1 MLPNTTIVIGK
12 DGTTRMEVNE
22 KSDQCGKISELA
34 KMAGKVISD
43 DDKEHTPVFQD
54 VHQTSN

>member
-1 MLPNTTIVIGK
+1 MLPHTIIVIGK
-12 DGTTRMEVNE
+12 DGKTRLEVME

-34 KMAGKVISD
+34 RMAGKVISD

-54 VHQTSN
+54 IHQTN